1 MFFKQ
6 IIEDKLSQEIINISS
21 ISGGDINMVYKLTT
35 SEDTCV
41 LKVNTTNSFPQ
52 MFEKEK
58 KGLQSLAETSVKTPK
73 VIQSFKESGY
83 QFFIIEFIKEEAK
96 RKNFWENFAID
107 LAKIHK
113 AGNDT
118 FGLDYDNYIGSLQQV
133 NTPKNTWK
141 TFFIENRIQPL
152 IKHAIDIKLLKT
164 DHLIEFESMF
174 SRFDEILP
182 KEKPSLVH
190 GDLWSGNLMC
200 GTGQKPVFIDPAIY
214 FGNREM
220 DIAMT
225 QMFGGFHNSFI
236 DHYNEIFPLEKNW
249 EDRIEIYNLYPNLVH
264 LILFGASYL
273 RGIENVISKF

>member
-6 IIEDKLSQEIINISS
+6 IVEDQLSQEIINISS
-21 ISGGDINMVYKLTT
+21 IPGGDINMVYKLAT
-35 SEDTCV
+35 SEDKFV

-73 VIQSFKESGY
+73 VIQSFKDSGY
-83 QFFIIEFIKEEAK
+83 QFFIIEFIKEETK
-96 RKNFWENFAID
+96 RKNFWEYFAFD

-113 AGNDT
+113 ADKDT

-152 IKHAIDIKLLKT
+152 IKHAFDLKLLKI
-164 DHLIEFESMF
+164 DHLKEFEKMF

-200 GTGQKPVFIDPAIY
+200 GTGQKPVFIDPAVY

-236 DHYNEIFPLEKNW
+236 DHYNDIFPLEKNW
-249 EDRIEIYNLYPNLVH
+249 EDRIEIHNLYPNLVH